1 MGARMVSGVG
11 RRTAPGTM
19 CAPCPEGSEPT
30 ENNEPTRKHDSPAPT
45 WVGKGTT
52 GERGVGFPHFQIA
65 TPLPWAQYP
74 AMLAS
79 PSRRANVKK
88 GLPIW
93 QDVVILCPWQGGEQ
107 FENSR
112 KAFRLMPKGFWGNW
126 GPKIVP
132 D

>member
-1 MGARMVSGVG
+1 MVGARMVSGVG
-11 RRTAPGTM
+11 RMTAPGTM

-30 ENNEPTRKHDSPAPT
+30 ENTEPTRKRDSPAPT

-79 PSRRANVKK
+79 PDTTAPTLEGLANMARCCYFV
-88 GLPIW
+88 PMA
-93 QDVVILCPWQGGEQ
+93 GG
-107 FENSR
+107 
-112 KAFRLMPKGFWGNW
+112 
-126 GPKIVP
+126 
-132 D
+132 